1 MELKMSKDLFDLSGK
16 TALIT
21 GASRGIGEAIAHLL
35 AHYGAHVVCTSR
47 KIEGCQ
53 SVADAITAKGLSAQ
67 AAAMHIGDVAAI
79 DSLFNSLKDQGQRVD
94 ILVNNAAANPYY
106 GPLLN
111 MDLKSF
117 EKILEVNLRG
127 YFYTSQKAAQQMLG
141 HGGSIINIASVNAK
155 RPAPGQA
162 VYSLTKAGIINLTQ
176 GFAKELAGQN
186 IRVNAVLP
194 GLTDTHFASAITQD
208 EKLMKLMTQLI
219 PMGRSGQ
226 PNEIAPAVLFLAS
239 AASSYVTGTTI
250 TVDGGYLA

>member
-1 MELKMSKDLFDLSGK
+1 MSKDLFDLSGK

-53 SVADAITAKGLSAQ
+53 AVADAINAEGLSAQ
-67 AAAMHIGDVAAI
+67 AAAMHIGDIEAI
-79 DSLFNSLKDQGQRVD
+79 DNLFDTLKDQGRRVD
-94 ILVNNAAANPYY
+94 VLVNNAAANPYY
-106 GPLLN
+106 GPLLK

-127 YFYTSQKAAQQMLG
+127 YFYTSQQAALQMLG

-226 PNEIAPAVLFLAS
+226 PDEIAPAVLFLAS
-239 AASSYVTGTTI
+239 NASSYVTGTTL

>member
-1 MELKMSKDLFDLSGK
+1 MANDLFDLSGQ
-16 TALIT
+16 TALVT

-47 KIEGCQ
+47 KLEGCQ
-53 SVADAITAKGLSAQ
+53 AVADAIRAKGLSAE
-67 AAAMHIGDVAAI
+67 ADAMHIGDIQAV
-79 DSLFNSLKDQGQRVD
+79 DRVFERLERQD
-94 ILVNNAAANPYY
+94 RRVGILVNNAAANPYY
-106 GPLLN
+106 GPLLS
-111 MDLKSF
+111 MDLPSF

-127 YFYTSQKAAQQMLG
+127 YFYCSQKAARQMVD

-162 VYSLTKAGIINLTQ
+162 VYSLTKAGIVNLTQ

-208 EKLMKLMTQLI
+208 AKLMKLMTQLI

-226 PNEIAPAVLFLAS
+226 PSEIAPAVLFLAS

>member
-1 MELKMSKDLFDLSGK
+1 MADLFNLTGK

-35 AHYGAHVVCTSR
+35 AHYGAHVICTSR
-47 KIEGCQ
+47 KLEGCQ
-53 SVADAITAKGLSAQ
+53 SVSDAIRAKGLQ
-67 AAAMHIGDVAAI
+67 AEAGAMHIGDTAAI
-79 DSLFNSLKDQGQRVD
+79 DAVFDGLAAQSRKVD

-106 GPLLN
+106 GPLLD
-111 MDLKSF
+111 MDLRSF

-127 YFYTSQKAAQQMLG
+127 YFYSSQRAARQMA
-141 HGGSIINIASVNAK
+141 GGGAIVNIASVNAE

-162 VYSLTKAGIINLTQ
+162 AYSMTKAGIVNLTQ
-176 GFAKELAGQN
+176 GFAKELAPRG

-208 EKLMKLMTQLI
+208 AKLMKLMTQLI
-219 PMGRSGQ
+219 PMARAGE
-226 PNEIAPAVLFLAS
+226 PTEIAPAVLYLVS
-239 AASSYVTGTTI
+239 PASSYVTGTTL

>member
-1 MELKMSKDLFDLSGK
+1 MSKDLFDLSGK

-47 KIEGCQ
+47 KIDGCQ
-53 SVADAITAKGLSAQ
+53 AVADAINAKGFSAQ
-67 AAAMHIGDVAAI
+67 AAAMHIGDIEAI
-79 DSLFNSLKDQGQRVD
+79 DLVFNTLKVQGRRVD
-94 ILVNNAAANPYY
+94 VLVNNAAANPYY
-106 GPLLN
+106 GPLLK

-127 YFYTSQKAAQQMLG
+127 YFYCSQKAALQMLG

-155 RPAPGQA
+155 KPAPGQA
-162 VYSLTKAGIINLTQ
+162 VYSLTKAGIVNLTQ

-226 PNEIAPAVLFLAS
+226 PYEIAPAVLFLAS
-239 AASSYVTGTTI
+239 SASSYVTGTTI